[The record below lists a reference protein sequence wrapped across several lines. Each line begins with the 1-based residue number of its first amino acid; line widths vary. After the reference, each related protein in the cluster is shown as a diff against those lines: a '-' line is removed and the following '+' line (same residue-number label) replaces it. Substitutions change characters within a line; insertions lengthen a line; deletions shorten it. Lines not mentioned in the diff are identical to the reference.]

1 MKVNHYEES
10 VLKGINR
17 ARVEQKTKS
26 LNKKVIYP
34 LVASLTLVSLI
45 GIQSPAFADALHEVG
60 KVFEG
65 FSTSLFGR
73 PTEDYQEAATLIGES
88 VTNQAGV
95 ITLDEVILDEN
106 LLMVALTVESDF
118 LENFKG
124 ENENDFFELEYYL
137 SVDGKTPDHG
147 SMPKVRKIDEKRG
160 AIILE
165 YNVAS
170 MKIKD
175 EAKIKL
181 NISAIKRGYDIQEG
195 KWNFKVNVLKQS
207 GTRIS
212 PNVAT
217 TIDGTHL
224 SVKEIVMSSLINTI
238 LIESKG
244 EEPDLLTTD
253 VVIKDSFG
261 QVHRPSNSSGSYG
274 SGGGEV
280 RLEVA
285 ADWSQSEWIE
295 IMPKVEEDAVY
306 IYDDIQYSLLQT
318 PEADIND
325 YQYEIIS
332 REPSKSELASG
343 YALDEV
349 KYYVNF
355 GENASFKPLTEW
367 IGTKIAVNSTEKV
380 LIQDIEMNEIQTKI
394 TFKVPNTYPYQ
405 NLSDT
410 VLFDET
416 LMDTS
421 RREGQLRVAI
431 ENEKEGLYSMTLDA
445 VEATKNYTIAIP
457 MMPDLSDEEPLWSL
471 RVPLK

>member
-1 MKVNHYEES
+1 MKVNHYEEA
-10 VLKGINR
+10 VLNGINR
-17 ARVEQKTKS
+17 ARSEQKPKS
-26 LNKKVIYP
+26 LNKKVVYP
-34 LVASLTLVSLI
+34 MVASLTLVALI
-45 GIQSPAFADALHEVG
+45 GIQSPAFADALHEIG
-60 KVFEG
+60 EVFEG
-65 FSTSLFGR
+65 FSTTLFGR
-73 PTEDYQEAATLIGES
+73 PTDDYQEAATLIGES
-88 VTNQAGV
+88 VIDQGGV
-95 ITLDEVILDEN
+95 ITLDEVVLDEN
-106 LLMVALTVESDF
+106 LLMVALTVESEF
-118 LENFKG
+118 LKDFKG
-124 ENENDFFELEYYL
+124 KNENDFFELEYYL
-137 SVDGKTPDHG
+137 WVDGKTPDHS
-147 SMPKVRKIDEKRG
+147 SMPKVRKIDEMRG

-170 MKIKD
+170 MKLKD

-181 NISAIKRGYDIQEG
+181 NISGIRRGHDIQEG
-195 KWNFKVNVLKQS
+195 KWNFNVNVLKQS

-212 PNVAT
+212 PDVTT
-217 TIDGTHL
+217 TINETQL
-224 SVKEIVMSSLINTI
+224 TVKEIVMSSLINTI

-253 VVIKDSFG
+253 VVIKDSLG

-306 IYDDIQYSLLQT
+306 IYDDVQYSLLQT

-343 YALDEV
+343 YTLDEV

-380 LIQDIEMNEIQTKI
+380 LIQDIEMNEIQTKVI
-394 TFKVPNTYPYQ
+394 FKVPDTYNYQ
-405 NLSDT
+405 NLSEM

-457 MMPDLSDEEPLWSL
+457 RMPELTDEEPFWSL

>member
-45 GIQSPAFADALHEVG
+45 GIQSPAFAEALHEVG

-106 LLMVALTVESDF
+106 LLMVALTVESEF
-118 LENFKG
+118 LDNFKG
-124 ENENDFFELEYYL
+124 KNENDFFELEYYL
-137 SVDGKTPDHG
+137 WVDGKTPDHS
-147 SMPKVRKIDEKRG
+147 SMPKVRKIDEMRG
-160 AIILE
+160 AIVLE

-170 MKIKD
+170 MKLKN

-181 NISAIKRGYDIQEG
+181 NISGIRRGHDVQEG

-207 GTRIS
+207 GTRVA
-212 PNVAT
+212 PNVTT
-217 TIDGTHL
+217 TINETQL
-224 SVKEIVMSSLINTI
+224 TVKEIVMSSLINTI

-244 EEPDLLTTD
+244 QVPDLLTTD
-253 VVIKDSFG
+253 IVIKDSQG
-261 QVHRPSNSSGSYG
+261 QSYRPTNSSGSYG
-274 SGGGEV
+274 SESGEV
-280 RLEVA
+280 RLEVS
-285 ADWSQSEWIE
+285 ADWSQAEWIE

-318 PEADIND
+318 PEAEVND

-332 REPSKSELASG
+332 REPSKSELALG
-343 YALDEV
+343 YASDEV

-457 MMPDLSDEEPLWSL
+457 MMPDLSGEEPLWSL